1 MEKETPT
8 LKPDYK
14 NAVNSNGEYW
24 FNNNGGDFIIEIEDS
39 GSGVNSVTITD
50 EIKNNNESVTK
61 NYANKIFDKQE
72 KSYKQVIDT
81 SLLDEGDHDFS
92 VTVVDNC
99 GNKKSEKYEIYVDHS
114 EPEISYEVKAPNKKV
129 IDNKDWYDIN
139 DELEIVAT
147 IKKSASDIKNV
158 EFKVNNQ
165 NLEYAETIEEV
176 NEKLIINLKVPVK
189 NYIGNSENKISIVG
203 YIESL
208 SGNNN
213 NSKMYLFML
222 YRQSRS

>member
-1 MEKETPT
+1 MKW
-8 LKPDYK
+8 KH
-14 NAVNSNGEYW
+14 
-24 FNNNGGDFIIEIEDS
+24 
-39 GSGVNSVTITD
+39 
-50 EIKNNNESVTK
+50 
-61 NYANKIFDKQE
+61 Q
-72 KSYKQVIDT
+72 
-81 SLLDEGDHDFS
+81 
-92 VTVVDNC
+92 
-99 GNKKSEKYEIYVDHS
+99 
-114 EPEISYEVKAPNKKV
+114 NKKV

-147 IKKSASDIKNV
+147 IKKSTSDIKNV

-213 NSKMYLFML
+213 NSKSIYSC
-222 YRQSRS
+222 YIEQSRSWNK

>member
-1 MEKETPT
+1 M
-8 LKPDYK
+8 
-14 NAVNSNGEYW
+14 
-24 FNNNGGDFIIEIEDS
+24 
-39 GSGVNSVTITD
+39 
-50 EIKNNNESVTK
+50 
-61 NYANKIFDKQE
+61 
-72 KSYKQVIDT
+72 
-81 SLLDEGDHDFS
+81 
-92 VTVVDNC
+92 
-99 GNKKSEKYEIYVDHS
+99 DHS

-189 NYIGNSENKISIVG
+189 II
-203 YIESL
+203 
-208 SGNNN
+208 
-213 NSKMYLFML
+213 
-222 YRQSRS
+222 

>member
-1 MEKETPT
+1 MEKGTPT

-14 NAVNSNGEYW
+14 NAVNSNGQYW
-24 FNNNGGDFIIEIEDS
+24 FNNNGGDFVIEVEDS
-39 GSGVNSVTITD
+39 GSGVKSVTITD
-50 EIKNNNESVTK
+50 EIKNDNESVIK
-61 NYANKIFDKQE
+61 NYLNKIFDKQE
-72 KSYKQVIDT
+72 KNYKQAIDT
-81 SLLDEGDHDFS
+81 SLLDEGDHTFS

-99 GNKKSEKYEIYVDHS
+99 GNKQSEKYEIHVDHS

-147 IKKSASDIKNV
+147 IKKSTSDIKNI

-165 NLEYAETIEEV
+165 NLEYAETMEEV

-189 NYIGNSENKISIVG
+189 NYIGNIK
-203 YIESL
+203 
-208 SGNNN
+208 
-213 NSKMYLFML
+213 
-222 YRQSRS
+222 

>member
-1 MEKETPT
+1 M
-8 LKPDYK
+8 
-14 NAVNSNGEYW
+14 
-24 FNNNGGDFIIEIEDS
+24 
-39 GSGVNSVTITD
+39 
-50 EIKNNNESVTK
+50 
-61 NYANKIFDKQE
+61 
-72 KSYKQVIDT
+72 
-81 SLLDEGDHDFS
+81 
-92 VTVVDNC
+92 
-99 GNKKSEKYEIYVDHS
+99 
-114 EPEISYEVKAPNKKV
+114 KAPNKKV

-213 NSKMYLFML
+213 NSKSIYSCYIDKADPEINSITINKIDNALFQPTL
-222 YRQSRS
+222 NLISTGI